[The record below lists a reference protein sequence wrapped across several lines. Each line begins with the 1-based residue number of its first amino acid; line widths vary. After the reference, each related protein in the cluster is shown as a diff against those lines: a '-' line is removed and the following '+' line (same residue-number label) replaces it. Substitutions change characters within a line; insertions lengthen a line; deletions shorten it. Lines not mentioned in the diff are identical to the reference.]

1 MRIGILGSGPSA
13 LYSAFLIK
21 KKKPDSAIDIFDKEE
36 KLAKKL
42 RATGNGHANLM
53 PKDAFCPDAYNNPS
67 FVTPLLKQ
75 YDLAKRKGAFLEMGV
90 VLSFKEGLGF
100 YPASDNANQFSTYL
114 IEGLEEKGVSFY
126 PKTLVKDYK
135 KVGDSYFL
143 ETSNGRKGAY
153 DILLLAPGA
162 KSGKNLGSDGSFV
175 SVLQKHGYVLQE
187 FQPGLCPLYLK
198 DRDLPALMGIR
209 HDALVSCFQ
218 DEACFFKER
227 GEILYKNDGLSG
239 IVIMNASSAIARRKE
254 KENIRIEL
262 DLFPD
267 LSLQELQK
275 EIRAIREVREKD
287 YLDAWLPSPLAKH
300 VWNRAKR
307 IAGMEMEAA
316 LAVTMKSLCYA
327 YDGNYPFSSSQVS
340 VGGLRL
346 SEISDSFESKKEKS
360 VYFAGEILNIDGLCG
375 GYNLLFDLLCAMRI
389 ADSI

>member
-21 KKKPDSAIDIFDKEE
+21 KKKPDSSIDIFDKEE

-75 YDLAKRKGAFLEMGV
+75 YNLAKRKDAFLEMGV

-153 DILLLAPGA
+153 DILLLATGA

-175 SVLQKHGYVLQE
+175 SALQKHGYSFQE
-187 FQPGLCPLYLK
+187 FQSGLCPIYLK
-198 DRDLPALMGIR
+198 DRDLPSLMGIR
-209 HDALVSCFQ
+209 HDALVSCYQ
-218 DEACFFKER
+218 NDLCFFKER

-239 IVIMNASSAIARRKE
+239 IVIMNASSAIARREE
-254 KENIRIEL
+254 KENIRVEL

-267 LSLQELQK
+267 LTTQELQK
-275 EIRAIREVREKD
+275 EIAIIRKVREKD
-287 YLDAWLPSPLAKH
+287 YLDALLPNALARH
-300 VWNRAKR
+300 VWNRSKR
-307 IAGMEMEAA
+307 ILDMSTEAA
-316 LAVTMKSLCYA
+316 LSVTMKSLSYP
-327 YDGNYPFSSSQVS
+327 YLGNYSFTNSQVS
-340 VGGLRL
+340 VGGLNL
-346 SEISDSFESKKEKS
+346 SEIYDSFESKKEKS
-360 VYFAGEILNIDGLCG
+360 VYFAGEILNIDGFCG
-375 GYNLLFDLLCAMRI
+375 GYNLLFDLLCAMKI
-389 ADSI
+389 KDSI